1 MLRLGILQ
9 SVNGAVLK
17 LNINE
22 NRFLTKCMNNLK
34 TSSRTVE
41 TKDTSK
47 LQNTTDSDID
57 G

>member
-1 MLRLGILQ
+1 MLRLSILQ

-34 TSSRTVE
+34 TSSGTVE

>member
-1 MLRLGILQ
+1 MLRLSILQ

-34 TSSRTVE
+34 TSSYQVI
-41 TKDTSK
+41 K
-47 LQNTTDSDID
+47 LSRQQVIKNKQIKICK
-57 G
+57 